1 MRKSKKAGANAYTEE
16 IKKAPMKASPGQ
28 GKSGTGTGQSEKK
41 RPAIRGQ
48 K

>member
-16 IKKAPMKASPGQ
+16 IKKPVMKASPGAA
-28 GKSGTGTGQSEKK
+28 KSGTGTGQTGKK
-41 RPAIRGQ
+41 NPKILGQ